1 MWLPGLTSIAGH
13 LLLLS
18 PEEDAFWIFT
28 SMMDAH
34 LRPYFSANTI
44 QLDVDA
50 ALLSKAIEAND
61 PGVFKKLYVTLGITP
76 VTIAKPLF
84 VSRFFFGFRVF

>member
-1 MWLPGLTSIAGH
+1 MSLPGLTSIAGH

-18 PEEDAFWIFT
+18 PEEDAFWIFA

-44 QLDVDA
+44 QLEVDA
-50 ALLSKAIEAND
+50 MLLSKAIEAND
-61 PGVFKKLYVTLGITP
+61 PSMCKKLYVTLGISP
-76 VTIAKPLF
+76 GAIAKPWF
-84 VSRFFFGFRVF
+84 VSERISEFHVF